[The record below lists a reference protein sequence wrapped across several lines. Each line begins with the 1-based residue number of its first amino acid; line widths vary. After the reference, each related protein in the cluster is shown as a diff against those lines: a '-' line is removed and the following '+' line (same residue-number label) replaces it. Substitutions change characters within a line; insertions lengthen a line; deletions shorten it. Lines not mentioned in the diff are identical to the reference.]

1 MMNDER
7 QDRVNVV
14 LGQKYAYATAA
25 LLLGIASFINLL
37 GIEKAI
43 LAIIF
48 ARLALKSD
56 PLPVLVKHREWGQ
69 AGLVL
74 GILQV
79 VVICVLVII
88 FRHELR
94 VILELLSRLQEAK

>member
-1 MMNDER
+1 MSDA
-7 QDRVNVV
+7 QHDRANVI

-25 LLLGIASFINLL
+25 LMLGIASFVNLL
-37 GIEKAI
+37 GMEKAI

-56 PLPVLVKHREWGQ
+56 PPPLLKNRREWGQ

-74 GILQV
+74 GVLQV
-79 VVICVLVII
+79 VAILALVVI
-88 FRHELR
+88 FRNELQH
-94 VILELLSRLQEAK
+94 ILELLMRLQEVK

>member
-1 MMNDER
+1 MSDEQR
-7 QDRVNVV
+7 DRASVI
-14 LGQKYAYATAA
+14 LGQKYAFATAA
-25 LLLGIASFINLL
+25 LMLGIASFINLL
-37 GIEKAI
+37 GMEKAI

-56 PLPVLVKHREWGQ
+56 PPPALVKHREWGH

-79 VVICVLVII
+79 VLICLLVIV
-88 FRHELR
+88 FRNQLR
-94 VILELLSRLQEAK
+94 EILDLLLKLQEAK

>member
-1 MMNDER
+1 MSDEQR
-7 QDRVNVV
+7 DRASVI
-14 LGQKYAYATAA
+14 LRQKYAFATAA
-25 LLLGIASFINLL
+25 LMLGIASFINLL
-37 GIEKAI
+37 GMEKAI

-56 PLPVLVKHREWGQ
+56 PPPTLVKHREWGH

-79 VVICVLVII
+79 VLICLLVIF
-88 FRHELR
+88 FRNQLR
-94 VILELLSRLQEAK
+94 EILDLLLKLQEAK

>member
-1 MMNDER
+1 MMSDEH

-37 GIEKAI
+37 GVEKAI

-48 ARLALKSD
+48 ARLALKAD
-56 PLPVLVKHREWGQ
+56 PPPVLVKHREWGQ

-79 VVICVLVII
+79 VLICFLVII

-94 VILELLSRLQEAK
+94 DILELLRRLQEAK

>member
-1 MMNDER
+1 MTNEQHDNA
-7 QDRVNVV
+7 NVI

-25 LLLGIASFINLL
+25 LMLGLASFINLL
-37 GIEKAI
+37 GMEKAI

-56 PLPVLVKHREWGQ
+56 PPPLLKNRRDWGH

-74 GILQV
+74 GVLQV
-79 VVICVLVII
+79 LIICTLVVI
-88 FRHELR
+88 FRNELR
-94 VILELLSRLQEAK
+94 DILELFMRLGEAK